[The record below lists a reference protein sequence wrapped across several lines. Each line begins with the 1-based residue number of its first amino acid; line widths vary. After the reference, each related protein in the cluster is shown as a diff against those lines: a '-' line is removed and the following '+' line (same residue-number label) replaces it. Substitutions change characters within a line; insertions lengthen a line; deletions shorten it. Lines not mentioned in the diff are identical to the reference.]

1 MTMLI
6 AGMAIGVAI
15 AAAVLG
21 FIFWAYARLPDG
33 TDDTQGPPQ

>member
-21 FIFWAYARLPDG
+21 FICWAYARLPDG
-33 TDDTQGPPQ
+33 TEDTQGPPQ